1 VSDIQTERIEME
13 TVDEVEIICCI
24 ACNGELVDVDTTYTT
39 DGGDTV
45 CQDCV
50 IVCIHCEIIL
60 TVDDYYNDVEN
71 ELWCRSC
78 TNNDA
83 HWCDLCDSYFTGY
96 TYGTD
101 DSSDTMCERCYE
113 NNTTYCED
121 CDSTYLDGCTYDHD
135 SGNDGRII
143 HDYSY
148 RPDPQFHSSNGEQT
162 RLYFGIEIETEVRGG
177 DYSYRTTA
185 AEYAQQQLEMYDLAY
200 LKSDGSLECGFEIVS
215 HPLSHSYFMNDAT
228 RFWDTIKK
236 LKSDYGM
243 MAWGTKTCGL
253 HVHISRAGFN
263 GGSHQ
268 HRFLQ
273 LVYNNKRFYELLA
286 GRSSSHWAK
295 FDDIFDPETGA
306 KSFKSKF
313 DRHGSDRYSAVN
325 TNNRNTLEMRIFRGS
340 LNPRFIKS
348 AIDLAHAS
356 VEYTRVMSVKE
367 VRDDGLSCLKF
378 RQYIESKS
386 DLYPSLNERLAI
398 HKNIINDI
406 ERGTHVFISSQFT
419 E

>member
-1 VSDIQTERIEME
+1 VSENQTERIKME
-13 TVDEVEIICCI
+13 TVDEVETKCCI
-24 ACNGELVDVDTTYTT
+24 ACDTTLDSDDGTT
-39 DGGDTV
+39 TSSGDPV
-45 CQDCV
+45 CESCMVMCMKCEDV
-50 IVCIHCEIIL
+50 ITC
-60 TVDDYYNDVEN
+60 DDEFNDVEG
-71 ELWCRSC
+71 ELWCKNC

-83 HWCDLCDSYFTGY
+83 HWCDLCDNYFTGY

-101 DSSDTMCERCYE
+101 DSDSTMCERCYE
-113 NNTTYCED
+113 NNTTYCEG
-121 CDSTYLDGCTYDHD
+121 CDATYLNGCEYNHD
-135 SGNDGRII
+135 EDVDTRLV

-148 RPDPQFHSSNGEQT
+148 RPDPIFRSSEDENT
-162 RLYFGIEIETEVRGG
+162 RLYFGIEVETEVRGG
-177 DYSYRTTA
+177 SYGDRRYA
-185 AEYAQQQLEMYDLAY
+185 AEYAVRLEHDGLAY

-215 HPLSHSYFMNDAT
+215 HPMTHSYFMKDANIL
-228 RFWDTIKK
+228 WETIST
-236 LKSDYGM
+236 LKSNYDM

-273 LVYNNKRFYELLA
+273 LVYNNKDFYEVLA

-295 FDDIFDPETGA
+295 FNDNINPDTGQ
-306 KSFKSKF
+306 KSFKHKF

-356 VEYTRVMSVKE
+356 VEFTRVMSVKE
-367 VRDDGLSCLKF
+367 VRDGGLSCLNF
-378 RQYIESKS
+378 RQYIESKPE
-386 DLYPSLNERLAI
+386 LYPSLIARIQI
-398 HKNIINDI
+398 HSDVLTRI
-406 ERGTHVFISSQFT
+406 ERKEHVSASSKFT